1 MEETAAEP
9 RLTTLHF
16 AESFTDTSVK
26 LFEVDDTVLEELLAD
41 GGSLAIKGNPNEE
54 AVLCTATRTYLL
66 RLAESSNTLL
76 LMPGQLPKAPP
87 AEGPPATITIS
98 SSASAYYELVP
109 TAPRASALPE
119 LLALCPYRA
128 PRLPADGDMDV

>member
-41 GGSLAIKGNPNEE
+41 GGRRLSLA
-54 AVLCTATRTYLL
+54 
-66 RLAESSNTLL
+66 
-76 LMPGQLPKAPP
+76 
-87 AEGPPATITIS
+87 
-98 SSASAYYELVP
+98 ASP
-109 TAPRASALPE
+109 
-119 LLALCPYRA
+119 
-128 PRLPADGDMDV
+128 